1 MVAPI
6 VPCLLRALGVAP
18 RCPNCTLQRP
28 SARLAGFG
36 SWSGN
41 GVGLGVPSL
50 LTWPGSC
57 IVHHIKGENWTLTS
71 GFRSRHGRVRLI
83 SVAGERQKLARR
95 AARLLMRF

>member
-41 GVGLGVPSL
+41 GVGLGVPTL
-50 LTWPGSC
+50 LTWLGSC
-57 IVHHIKGENWTLTS
+57 SVHHIKGENRTLTS
-71 GFRSRHGRVRLI
+71 GFRSRRGRVRLTRLP
-83 SVAGERQKLARR
+83 ARDQNWHAERLA
-95 AARLLMRF
+95 F